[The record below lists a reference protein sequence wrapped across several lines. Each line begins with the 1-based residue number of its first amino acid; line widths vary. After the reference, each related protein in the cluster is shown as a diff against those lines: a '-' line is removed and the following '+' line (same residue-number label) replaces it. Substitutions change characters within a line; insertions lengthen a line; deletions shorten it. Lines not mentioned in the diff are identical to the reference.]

1 MDAPPPQ
8 YEGPPTPPPSA
19 TPEGIAK
26 TAPWYPPGGMSVAIH
41 QAQQKARSATA
52 AARAYLISAAVMHAL
67 AIPVS
72 LVLFKV
78 IVERAAGRSV
88 SWSELWDAVSRTPGG
103 LPLIVGG
110 VAAQVTFAIVAGI
123 GAIALFRGRRSV
135 AIPMIVAG
143 VAGMAFSIIVFGG
156 FVGLIGGALSVA
168 GGVKA
173 RVMPALTYTFPPPY
187 YGPPPYRP

>member
-1 MDAPPPQ
+1 MSARDAGTGGMPMDAPPPQ

-26 TAPWYPPGGMSVAIH
+26 TAPWYPPGG
-41 QAQQKARSATA
+41 K
-52 AARAYLISAAVMHAL
+52 
-67 AIPVS
+67 
-72 LVLFKV
+72 
-78 IVERAAGRSV
+78 
-88 SWSELWDAVSRTPGG
+88 
-103 LPLIVGG
+103 
-110 VAAQVTFAIVAGI
+110 
-123 GAIALFRGRRSV
+123 SV
-135 AIPMIVAG
+135 AIPMMVAG